1 MRARTAYLFFIIVA
15 CLIILAGLGYVLHM
29 RWPLSSLAFQ
39 FIGGVGGYLLLVNWW
54 AYLLT
59 DDSPNGPL
67 GAATHATVLGFVL
80 ILFTVTLRLMKYP
93 LDAQLLTII
102 PSIGLLLLGLGLV
115 ISGRLPAADPAS
127 AQFSPDELT
136 ALGIGPPARYRRV
149 KDPRADRYGL
159 APVSALTLGT
169 VAGFLLI
176 LYAIAHTLQ
185 FAHYDRKLI
194 SVLSGVGVFIML
206 LSLWLYR
213 KTGIVKIIRPYQ
225 HLGFGTFVCVLG
237 LLLIF
242 GMLSLHLMQ
251 LSIDLFQQRI
261 TLGGGV
267 VLIGLGLIL
276 SRSGKQ
282 VIRLRDI

>member
-15 CLIILAGLGYVLHM
+15 CLVILFGLAYVLHA
-29 RWPLSSLAFQ
+29 RLPLSSPAFQ
-39 FIGGVGGYLLLVNWW
+39 CIGGVGGYLLLVNWW

-67 GAATHATVLGFVL
+67 GAATHATVLGFIL

-102 PSIGLLLLGLGLV
+102 PSLGMLLLGLGLAV
-115 ISGRLPAADPAS
+115 SGRPPAADPAVT
-127 AQFSPDELT
+127 QFGPDELA
-136 ALGIGPPARYRRV
+136 ALGIGSPPQYLRV
-149 KDPRADRYGL
+149 KDPRADRYGM
-159 APVSALTLGT
+159 PPISALTLGMVT
-169 VAGFLLI
+169 GFLLI
-176 LYAIAHTLQ
+176 LYAIAHMLQ

-194 SVLSGVGVFIML
+194 SALSGMGVFIML

-213 KTGIVKIIRPYQ
+213 KTGIVQIIRTYQ

-242 GMLSLHLMQ
+242 GMLSLQLMQ
-251 LSIDLFQQRI
+251 LPIDLLQQRVA
-261 TLGGGV
+261 LGGGL

-282 VIRLRDI
+282 LIRLRDI